1 MYKKNKI
8 REDKILSLRIF
19 YILFDCN
26 AGLAGYR
33 QILRVAAWP
42 ERVVARTM

>member
-1 MYKKNKI
+1 M
-8 REDKILSLRIF
+8 SSRIF
-19 YILFDCN
+19 YILFGCN

-33 QILRVAAWP
+33 QILRVAAQP